1 MDFVASH
8 TKRMLQ
14 YLTTERIHIIP
25 AEPDYYDET
34 THYTQ
39 EHQVF
44 HYYTGSGPLGDFI
57 SAYHV
62 PRNGPWYM
70 AGTNLR
76 MERFLYDH
84 TMKSNLN
91 EIEASIAHGLADLW
105 QLKLTSSVVVTEPSI
120 LNCHHEF
127 VREQDD
133 QLFREIGLDIY
144 GTVDRTPTTKISPE
158 AGILQFVPGSTSG
171 LYNITG
177 TRTDLRDVRLVWKT
191 NPYTYLRLA
200 TLGGLHPAP
209 IQISTFYRAVL
220 TIPLFGHRSGFDLST
235 LDPGYDLLTTH
246 LAFSLHDL
254 DGSKQSGLVWLGQ
267 CYTTTEDLSVVDQ
280 AGKYADT
287 GHCLLIVEAV
297 CTKNKRKASYH
308 PSEREVQV
316 FLNSPEVEAT
326 YLRKFSTIV
335 SDIYAQYT
343 GTHMPVDLLTHDI
356 SICGAG
362 ICHDGN
368 SISNYATR
376 ESPMV
381 SLLELSAHLYGSDLY
396 PTAGK

>member
-1 MDFVASH
+1 
-8 TKRMLQ
+8 
-14 YLTTERIHIIP
+14 
-25 AEPDYYDET
+25 
-34 THYTQ
+34 
-39 EHQVF
+39 
-44 HYYTGSGPLGDFI
+44 
-57 SAYHV
+57 
-62 PRNGPWYM
+62 
-70 AGTNLR
+70 
-76 MERFLYDH
+76 
-84 TMKSNLN
+84 
-91 EIEASIAHGLADLW
+91 
-105 QLKLTSSVVVTEPSI
+105 
-120 LNCHHEF
+120 
-127 VREQDD
+127 
-133 QLFREIGLDIY
+133 
-144 GTVDRTPTTKISPE
+144 
-158 AGILQFVPGSTSG
+158 
-171 LYNITG
+171 
-177 TRTDLRDVRLVWKT
+177 
-191 NPYTYLRLA
+191 
-200 TLGGLHPAP
+200 
-209 IQISTFYRAVL
+209 
-220 TIPLFGHRSGFDLST
+220 